1 MGLLDI
7 FSSKSETP
15 SSGGGLTR
23 LPSGSFTVDAK
34 GHILTSTLPQA
45 FPAGQVKEI
54 ASHILETFKG
64 AQKEGLP
71 LSEINLHF
79 SALKITAR
87 ELRGGA
93 IIFLAP
99 HALKRP

>member
-7 FSSKSETP
+7 FSSKSDSAP
-15 SSGGGLTR
+15 SGGLTR

-34 GHILTSTLPQA
+34 GQVLTSTLPQA
-45 FPAGQVKEI
+45 FPAAQVREV
-54 ASHILETFKG
+54 AANVLETFRG
-64 AQKEGLP
+64 AQKAGLP
-71 LSEINLHF
+71 LSEIVMNF
-79 SALKITAR
+79 SALKVTAR

-99 HALKRP
+99 HAFKRP

>member
-7 FSSKSETP
+7 FSSSKEEAP
-15 SSGGGLTR
+15 GLTR

-34 GHILTSTLPQA
+34 GQILSSTLPQA
-45 FPAGQVKEI
+45 FPASQVKEI
-54 ASHILETFKG
+54 AAQIIETFRG
-64 AQKEGLP
+64 AQKAQLP
-71 LSEINLHF
+71 LAELVLNY
-79 SALKITAR
+79 SALKVTAR